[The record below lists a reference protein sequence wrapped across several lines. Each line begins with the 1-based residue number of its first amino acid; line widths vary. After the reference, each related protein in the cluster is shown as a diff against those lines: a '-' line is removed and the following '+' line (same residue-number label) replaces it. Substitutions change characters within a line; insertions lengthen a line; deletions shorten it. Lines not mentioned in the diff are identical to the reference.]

1 MTTYVLDAEWYS
13 SGDVVLDA
21 EYLHCVCF
29 KELRTNN
36 KFDFVNHQDGIRDYA
51 EGKPWP
57 HDIEELPKIFKEGR
71 TYIGHN
77 ILNADFEVFRRVLG
91 IPFTVGP
98 DSIVGKECTFIDT
111 LTMSRRLNP
120 DRQLPKGCPTKVW
133 NPVTEKNDLIG
144 PHSLMAWS
152 YKLRGEKPVVHDWRD
167 QPIQV
172 YLERC
177 RADVELTEE
186 LYLYL
191 TEKEMK

>member
-29 KELRTNN
+29 KELHKDIWEEEVGDGFIHSTWIN
-36 KFDFVNHQDGIRDYA
+36 DFFSQ
-51 EGKPWP
+51 EGN
-57 HDIEELPKIFKEGR
+57 I
-71 TYIGHN
+71 YIGHN

-98 DSIVGKECTFIDT
+98 DSIMGKECTFIDT

-133 NPVTEKNDLIG
+133 NPVTQKNDLIG

-167 QPIQV
+167 QPIEV

-191 TEKEMK
+191 VEKEMR